1 MTINAVLF
9 IMAVV
14 FAIIEALTPGFFAL
28 SISAGLVV
36 AAIVAFVTHSVPMLI
51 LSFAAGMCVFFFAL
65 RPLLMKGKREE
76 TASDALIG
84 KTVLITQDVDNI
96 HDSGRGMVNGMDW
109 RVRSCDDAVTLSTG
123 SEAVVLR
130 LEGVTLIVR
139 RLGE

>member
-36 AAIVAFVTHSVPMLI
+36 AALVAFVTHSVPILI
-51 LSFAAGMCVFFFAL
+51 LSFAVGMCVFFFAL
-65 RPLLMKGKREE
+65 RPLLMKGRSEQ

-84 KTVLITQDVDNI
+84 KIVLITQDVDNI
-96 HDSGRGMVNGMDW
+96 HDTGRGMVQGMDW
-109 RVRSCDDAVTLSTG
+109 RVRSSDDAVTISSG
-123 SEAVVLR
+123 VEAVVLR
-130 LEGVTLIVR
+130 IEGVTLVVR
-139 RLGE
+139 RVGE